1 MARNIVFLNFMA
13 MGMTGI
19 AQMVLVT
26 LIVKQVRFTQGS
38 ACVAHASHVTQ

>member
-1 MARNIVFLNFMA
+1 

-26 LIVKQVRFTQGS
+26 LIVKLARFTKGS
-38 ACVAHASHVTQ
+38 SGVAHASHVSQ

>member
-1 MARNIVFLNFMA
+1 VFLNFLI

-26 LIVKQVRFTQGS
+26 LIVKLG
-38 ACVAHASHVTQ
+38 